1 MDKCKLIKE
10 INKLQTLL
18 KTRRVVIIHKLVRL
32 SKLFTAKASTS
43 SDPRAKKKAE
53 NYVAILTNIKSLSP
67 AKLLEKVIQYQPAK
81 NGQSA
86 DPPSIEQRS
95 IARFMEDEKLVRHL
109 KSLEGQFGKGE
120 KSKLLEVL
128 KKKSKIKKSVN
139 KQKKKERI
147 AKRLAKE
154 EKKQQNTGK
163 QNDASNNKKTL
174 KRKLDND
181 GTDVVQQTRIASY
194 DSYES
199 DDGSEP
205 RSIKLNESD
214 QSDEEEQFDQRS
226 SLSVSISE
234 SDPDNASDEDS
245 DANAL
250 ESRENYVLVAKPK
263 KAIHQESKPIIS
275 EPELPD
281 NQSLPA
287 KKKVVNY
294 KAPED
299 DDEEDGVELL
309 TDSFFITETGERYVA
324 VAPKLK
330 SRAEG
335 DKDSEEEEEESWKFA
350 NKRKKREQQW
360 QEQDN
365 DAELDVGQNYTT
377 HSKASNLGGK
387 GKFVNGKQM
396 YNQSSKINDDL
407 HPSWAAK
414 QAQQGIKPFAGKKI
428 VFDGEDGDTNMKPV
442 ATNRCPS
449 KSDRQSDLH
458 PSWAA
463 KQAQQGI
470 KPFAGKKI
478 VFDGEDGDTNM
489 KPVATNRFP
498 SKTDRQSD
506 LHPSWAAKQAQ
517 QGIKPFAGKKIVF
530 DGEDG
535 DTNMKPVAT
544 NRFPSKTDRQSDLHP
559 SWAAKQAQQGIKPFA
574 GKKIVFDGEDGDT
587 NMKPVAT
594 NRFPSKSDS
603 QSDIHPSW
611 AAKQAQQG
619 IKPFA
624 GKKIVFDG
632 EDGDTNMKPVATN
645 RFPSKTDR
653 QSDLHPSWAAKQ
665 AQQGIKPFAGKKV
678 VFDADDND
686 NERAE
691 FTSSQP
697 KRDNFYRKSD
707 LHPSWAAKQARNGTK
722 IFNENGTR
730 SFPPKHTSNND
741 LHPSWAAKQAQSGIK
756 PFAGKKI
763 AFNDDD
769 NDGSS
774 HGDPTV
780 IKRMH
785 QADNRK
791 NNDLHPVTQAR
802 NAVLPFNSGRSAYGN
817 GVQKSQADN
826 SDLHPSW
833 AAKQAQSGIKP
844 FAGKKITFDAE

>member
-32 SKLFTAKASTS
+32 SKLFTAKAATS
-43 SDPRAKKKAE
+43 SDPRAQKKAE

-67 AKLLEKVIQYQPAK
+67 ATLLEKVIQYQPAK
-81 NGQSA
+81 NWQPA

-128 KKKSKIKKSVN
+128 KKKSKIKTSVN

-154 EKKQQNTGK
+154 EKKKQNTGK
-163 QNDASNNKKTL
+163 QNDASDNKKKL

-181 GTDVVQQTRIASY
+181 GTDVVQQTRIA
-194 DSYES
+194 SYES

-226 SLSVSISE
+226 SPSVSVSE
-234 SDPDNASDEDS
+234 SDPDYASDEDS

-250 ESRENYVLVAKPK
+250 ESRKNYVSVAKPK
-263 KAIHQESKPIIS
+263 KAIDQESKPIIS
-275 EPELPD
+275 EPELPY

-330 SRAEG
+330 PRAEG
-335 DKDSEEEEEESWKFA
+335 DEESEEEEEESWKFA

-365 DAELDVGQNYTT
+365 DEELDFGQNYTT

-387 GKFVNGKQM
+387 GKFANGKQM
-396 YNQSSKINDDL
+396 YNQSSKINEDLHPSWAAKQAQQGIKPFAGKKVVFDAEDGDTNMKPVGTNRYPNKSDSQSDL

-428 VFDGEDGDTNMKPV
+428 VFDAEDGDTNMKPV
-442 ATNRCPS
+442 ATNRFPS

-498 SKTDRQSD
+498 SKSEKQSD

-517 QGIKPFAGKKIVF
+517 QGIKPFAGKKVVF
-530 DGEDG
+530 DAEDG

-544 NRFPSKTDRQSDLHP
+544 NRY
-559 SWAAKQAQQGIKPFA
+559 
-574 GKKIVFDGEDGDT
+574 
-587 NMKPVAT
+587 
-594 NRFPSKSDS
+594 PSKS
-603 QSDIHPSW
+603 
-611 AAKQAQQG
+611 
-619 IKPFA
+619 
-624 GKKIVFDG
+624 
-632 EDGDTNMKPVATN
+632 
-645 RFPSKTDR
+645 DR

-691 FTSSQP
+691 FTSNQP
-697 KRDNFYRKSD
+697 KSDNFNSKSD

-722 IFNENGTR
+722 IFDGNGTR

-769 NDGSS
+769 NDGSN

-785 QADNRK
+785 PTDNRK
-791 NNDLHPVTQAR
+791 NNDLHLAKQAR
-802 NAVLPFNSGRSAYGN
+802 NAVLPFNSGRSAYGK
-817 GVQKSQADN
+817 GVHKSQADN

>member
-1 MDKCKLIKE
+1 MCLILL

-32 SKLFTAKASTS
+32 SKLFTAKAATS
-43 SDPRAKKKAE
+43 SDPRAQKKAE

-67 AKLLEKVIQYQPAK
+67 ATLLEKVIQYQPAK
-81 NGQSA
+81 NGQPA
-86 DPPSIEQRS
+86 YPPSIEQRS

-120 KSKLLEVL
+120 NSKLLEVL
-128 KKKSKIKKSVN
+128 KKKSKIKTSVN

-154 EKKQQNTGK
+154 EKKKQNTGK
-163 QNDASNNKKTL
+163 QNEASDNKKKL

-226 SLSVSISE
+226 SPSVSVSE
-234 SDPDNASDEDS
+234 SDPDYASDEDS

-250 ESRENYVLVAKPK
+250 ESRKNYVSVAKPK
-263 KAIHQESKPIIS
+263 KAIEQESKPIIS
-275 EPELPD
+275 EPKLPD

-330 SRAEG
+330 PRAEG
-335 DKDSEEEEEESWKFA
+335 DEDSEEEEEESWKFA

-360 QEQDN
+360 HEQDN
-365 DAELDVGQNYTT
+365 DEELDVGQNYTT

-387 GKFVNGKQM
+387 GKFANRKQM

-414 QAQQGIKPFAGKKI
+414 QAQQGIKPFAGKKV
-428 VFDGEDGDTNMKPV
+428 VFDAEDGDTNMKPV
-442 ATNRCPS
+442 GTNRFPS

-489 KPVATNRFP
+489 KP
-498 SKTDRQSD
+498 
-506 LHPSWAAKQAQ
+506 
-517 QGIKPFAGKKIVF
+517 
-530 DGEDG
+530 
-535 DTNMKPVAT
+535 
-544 NRFPSKTDRQSDLHP
+544 
-559 SWAAKQAQQGIKPFA
+559 
-574 GKKIVFDGEDGDT
+574 
-587 NMKPVAT
+587 
-594 NRFPSKSDS
+594 
-603 QSDIHPSW
+603 
-611 AAKQAQQG
+611 
-619 IKPFA
+619 
-624 GKKIVFDG
+624 
-632 EDGDTNMKPVATN
+632 
-645 RFPSKTDR
+645 
-653 QSDLHPSWAAKQ
+653 

-691 FTSSQP
+691 FTFNQP
-697 KRDNFYRKSD
+697 KSDNFNSKSH

-722 IFNENGTR
+722 IFDGNGTR
-730 SFPPKHTSNND
+730 SFPPKHTSNSD

-769 NDGSS
+769 NDGSN
-774 HGDPTV
+774 HADPTV

-785 QADNRK
+785 PADNRK
-791 NNDLHPVTQAR
+791 NNDLHPAKQAR

-817 GVQKSQADN
+817 GVHKSQADN

>member
-18 KTRRVVIIHKLVRL
+18 KTRRVVIMHKLVRL
-32 SKLFTAKASTS
+32 SKLFTAKAATS
-43 SDPRAKKKAE
+43 SDPRAQKKAE

-67 AKLLEKVIQYQPAK
+67 AALLEKVIQYQPAK
-81 NGQSA
+81 NGQPA

-128 KKKSKIKKSVN
+128 KKKSKIKTSVN

-154 EKKQQNTGK
+154 EKKKQNTGK
-163 QNDASNNKKTL
+163 QNDASDNKNKL

-226 SLSVSISE
+226 SPSVSVSE
-234 SDPDNASDEDS
+234 SDPDYASDEDS

-250 ESRENYVLVAKPK
+250 ESRKNYVSVAKPK
-263 KAIHQESKPIIS
+263 KAIDQESKPIIS
-275 EPELPD
+275 EPELPY

-330 SRAEG
+330 PRAEG
-335 DKDSEEEEEESWKFA
+335 DEDSEEEEEESWKFA

-365 DAELDVGQNYTT
+365 DEELDVGQNYTT

-387 GKFVNGKQM
+387 GKFANGKQM

-414 QAQQGIKPFAGKKI
+414 QAQQGIKPFAGKKVVFDAEDGDTNMKPVGTNRYPSKSDSQSDLHPSWAAKQAQQGIKPFAGKKI
-428 VFDGEDGDTNMKPV
+428 VFDAEDGDTNMKPV
-442 ATNRCPS
+442 ATNRFPS

-470 KPFAGKKI
+470 KPFAGKKV
-478 VFDGEDGDTNM
+478 VFDAEDGDTNM
-489 KPVATNRFP
+489 KPVATNRY
-498 SKTDRQSD
+498 
-506 LHPSWAAKQAQ
+506 
-517 QGIKPFAGKKIVF
+517 
-530 DGEDG
+530 
-535 DTNMKPVAT
+535 
-544 NRFPSKTDRQSDLHP
+544 
-559 SWAAKQAQQGIKPFA
+559 
-574 GKKIVFDGEDGDT
+574 
-587 NMKPVAT
+587 
-594 NRFPSKSDS
+594 PSKS
-603 QSDIHPSW
+603 
-611 AAKQAQQG
+611 
-619 IKPFA
+619 
-624 GKKIVFDG
+624 
-632 EDGDTNMKPVATN
+632 
-645 RFPSKTDR
+645 DR

-691 FTSSQP
+691 FTSNQP
-697 KRDNFYRKSD
+697 KSDNFNSKSH

-722 IFNENGTR
+722 IFDGNGTR

-769 NDGSS
+769 NDGSN

-785 QADNRK
+785 PTDNRK
-791 NNDLHPVTQAR
+791 NNDLHPAKQAR

-817 GVQKSQADN
+817 GVHKSQADS

-844 FAGKKITFDAE
+844 FAGKKIKFDAE